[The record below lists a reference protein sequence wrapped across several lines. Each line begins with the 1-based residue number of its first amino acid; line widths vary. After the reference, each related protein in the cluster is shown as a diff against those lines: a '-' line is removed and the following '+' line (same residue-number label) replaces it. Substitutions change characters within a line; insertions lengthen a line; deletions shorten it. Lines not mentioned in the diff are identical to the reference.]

1 MTSDAVA
8 NMYKLCINN
17 IMDEKLRQAVKAAMV
32 ERGVRQQA
40 LARQCRL
47 SQGHLSK
54 VLKSLQMGSRTR
66 NRLQKWLD
74 SSEDNASEGLL
85 DAEDLLRLGALLKG
99 HCEALAMAR
108 RNVGWSNAANEGH
121 SE

>member
-1 MTSDAVA
+1 
-8 NMYKLCINN
+8 
-17 IMDEKLRQAVKAAMV
+17 MDEGLREAVKAAMA

-54 VLKSLQMGSRTR
+54 VLKSLHMGPRTR
-66 NRLQKWLD
+66 DRLQKWLD
-74 SSEDNASEGLL
+74 SPEDSSVEGLL
-85 DAEDLLRLGALLKG
+85 EADDLLRLGTLLKR

-108 RNVGWSNAANEGH
+108 RRIGSSNAADKGH
-121 SE
+121 AA